1 MRAAAVK
8 VRLRTNHPRYESYGG
23 ASFCTDRIDAGVS
36 GASTWQRFSGKK
48 TMIMRGGARG
58 ELARACEAQRAHG
71 RPSMHMREGS
81 AVSRLIASRTLALA
95 SCTTSTPVWL
105 WPDLVTSCGRELGR
119 ARFIQWCAC
128 WSPPPPRGGVGGSC
142 PRIDASRAGEPGD
155 MSRLPAGSSAA
166 TSVQAKRLL
175 LACRACIRTER
186 LMHRSDW
193 RCRGCSCCQFSWA
206 AKTGQVLYKYD

>member
-1 MRAAAVK
+1 MAARPSAQIESSAEP
-8 VRLRTNHPRYESYGG
+8 LGHPP
-23 ASFCTDRIDAGVS
+23 
-36 GASTWQRFSGKK
+36 GKDFLEK
-48 TMIMRGGARG
+48 KNDDHEGGARG

-206 AKTGQVLYKYD
+206 GGRACARGGSYRGNSGAWGRRR